1 MLSESF
7 VLLSRLESKDK
18 FAQLVARARARISI
32 NDINGHLYNEKNM
45 GKIPRTNSAL
55 HIHGWIDNP
64 KSFLIALTHNSS
76 G

>member
-18 FAQLVARARARISI
+18 FARARISI

>member
-55 HIHGWIDNP
+55 HTSMDGSIIL
-64 KSFLIALTHNSS
+64 KVFLLH
-76 G
+76 